1 MQNPPATGNKNAT
14 DQPVLLF
21 DGHCH
26 LCSGAVQFILKHE
39 SEPVLLFA
47 PLQSAYALRLL
58 SKLTVPE
65 APGNSLVLVEND
77 RVFERSDA
85 AIRICNYL
93 TYPWKILAT
102 LKIIP
107 RAIRNLVYDFIA
119 RKRYRW
125 FGRSEQCWVP
135 HPTLK
140 SRFRDI

>member
-1 MQNPPATGNKNAT
+1 MQNPPVTGKYIAT

-39 SEPVLLFA
+39 SSPALIFA
-47 PLQSAYALRLL
+47 SLQSAYALRLL
-58 SKLTVPE
+58 SGSTVHDTL
-65 APGNSLVLVEND
+65 GNSLVLIENG
-77 RVFERSDA
+77 RFFERSDA
-85 AIRICNYL
+85 AIRICRYL
-93 TYPWKILAT
+93 RYPWKLLTI

-125 FGRSEQCWVP
+125 FGRSEQCWMP
-135 HPTLK
+135 DPKMT